1 MSLLAFQAAP
11 IPTSTGKVTTAQANT
26 TAGRADTVTRRTTPV
41 VRSAT
46 RIVYRRRFN
55 PDHSTKY
62 HPLDRAHNSLARHT
76 DHSIG
81 G

>member
-1 MSLLAFQAAP
+1 
-11 IPTSTGKVTTAQANT
+11 
-26 TAGRADTVTRRTTPV
+26 V